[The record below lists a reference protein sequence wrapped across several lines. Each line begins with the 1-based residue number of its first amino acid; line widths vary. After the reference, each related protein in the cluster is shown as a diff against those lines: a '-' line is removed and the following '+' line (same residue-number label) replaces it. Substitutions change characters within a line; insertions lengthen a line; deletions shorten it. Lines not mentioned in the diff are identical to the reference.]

1 MLRLQTAGRL
11 PYTGSLGSAVNPGTM
26 AVTLSLIKS
35 DLFTVV
41 FISSTLGEKD
51 RAVMY
56 VKECTAY
63 VFLEEFDGFWLS
75 FKSLI
80 HFEFILCMVLRRVLV
95 SSFYL

>member
-1 MLRLQTAGRL
+1 
-11 PYTGSLGSAVNPGTM
+11 M

-35 DLFTVV
+35 DLFIFV

-63 VFLEEFDGFWLS
+63 FP
-75 FKSLI
+75 
-80 HFEFILCMVLRRVLV
+80 RRVWWILAFIQV
-95 SSFYL
+95 VNPFWVYFVYGVEKGSSVVLLPVAFQLSSN

>member
-1 MLRLQTAGRL
+1 M
-11 PYTGSLGSAVNPGTM
+11 GSLGSAVSPGTM

-35 DLFTVV
+35 DLFIFV

-63 VFLEEFDGFWLS
+63 FP
-75 FKSLI
+75 
-80 HFEFILCMVLRRVLV
+80 RRV
-95 SSFYL
+95 